1 MVYLLYSS
9 SIDAL
14 EMATS
19 VCIKYEKTSR
29 NKYFV
34 LQRYVTKIH
43 VSRNLNFDKDKI
55 SLINHSISSPLLSIK
70 RSSNPFFMGPF
81 NFFYIVVW

>member
-1 MVYLLYSS
+1 ME
-9 SIDAL
+9 I
-14 EMATS
+14 S
-19 VCIKYEKTSR
+19 VCIKHEKTLR
-29 NKYFV
+29 NKYFG

-70 RSSNPFFMGPF
+70 KSSNPYLQGPF
-81 NFFYIVVW
+81 

>member
-1 MVYLLYSS
+1 MH
-9 SIDAL
+9 
-14 EMATS
+14 
-19 VCIKYEKTSR
+19 YEKKKHEKTLR
-29 NKYFV
+29 NKYFG

-55 SLINHSISSPLLSIK
+55 SLINPSISSPLLSIK

>member
-9 SIDAL
+9 SIVAL

-19 VCIKYEKTSR
+19 VCIKYEKT

-43 VSRNLNFDKDKI
+43 VSRNLNFDKGKI
-55 SLINHSISSPLLSIK
+55 SSINHSISSPLLSIK
-70 RSSNPFFMGPF
+70 RSSNPYLHGPF
-81 NFFYIVVW
+81 